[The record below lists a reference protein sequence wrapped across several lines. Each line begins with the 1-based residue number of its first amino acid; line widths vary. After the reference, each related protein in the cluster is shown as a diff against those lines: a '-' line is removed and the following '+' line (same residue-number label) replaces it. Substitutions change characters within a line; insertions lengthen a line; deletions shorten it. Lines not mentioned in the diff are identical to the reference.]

1 MLCALKML
9 AFDVSSS
16 YEESLISY
24 IAVFS
29 TIVYCYN
36 EYTKEIAR
44 EELAKLNQ
52 TELEDNEISVE
63 PTDLEKPKVKRK

>member
-1 MLCALKML
+1 MLCALKTL
-9 AFDVSSS
+9 AFGASSS

-52 TELEDNEISVE
+52 TEPVIELTVE